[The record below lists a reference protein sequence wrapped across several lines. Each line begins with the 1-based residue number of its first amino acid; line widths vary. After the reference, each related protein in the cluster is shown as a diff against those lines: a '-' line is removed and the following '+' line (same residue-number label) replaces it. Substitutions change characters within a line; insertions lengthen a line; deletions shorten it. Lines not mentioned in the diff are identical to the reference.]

1 MRVIELLIICTI
13 LPYLLWLSFGN
24 GLPTSLFRWLPFVAA
39 GLVVIHFLI
48 EKARWQMIP
57 VYLLVI
63 LVLICYPWCRS
74 HNFRIRLT
82 YMAMGWCVAVLLLG
96 PATVAGGV
104 LWPIFEFVPLRGPY
118 RVGSTSAHF
127 IDQGRRDPYSPNKLA
142 DREVMIQVWYPAE
155 TTGGFRRE
163 RYRDGRRS
171 DYKDSS
177 LALVETRSFV
187 DAPIANAKV
196 TYPLLLFSGPFNRFQ
211 NTFETEEMASQGF
224 IVVAIDHP
232 YDSDLVVFPDGRRV
246 TASKEACLLDF
257 ASDEALAVSRP
268 KVERRLAVRVA
279 DTRFVLD
286 RLEQWNGSDQT
297 SRFFGRVDLRHIGM
311 FGHSFGG
318 AVTAEVCR
326 VDPRVRAGVSMDGS
340 MFGTSKTNGVPKPF
354 FFMFDTSVRPTKA
367 DLESPNGT
375 ARREARELLGDYGD
389 IDRSM
394 NRYGGY
400 FFQAPGLEHMNYSD
414 YPLYSQWKPWSGA
427 GAIDIRTGHE
437 ITNRITLAFFRREL
451 LQDTVISVEAAIRDL
466 PGAILRRQSPAVSVE
481 PGPGS
486 ATP

>member
-1 MRVIELLIICTI
+1 MRTFELLTVCDV
-13 LPYLLWLSFGN
+13 LLYLWWLSFGN
-24 GLPTSLFRWLPFVAA
+24 GLPTSLFRWLPFVAV
-39 GLVVIHFLI
+39 GLVILHLFI
-48 EKARWQMIP
+48 EKARWQMGP
-57 VYLLVI
+57 VYLLVL
-63 LVLICYPWCRS
+63 LVLMTYPWCQS

-82 YMAMGWCVAVLLLG
+82 VIAIGWGFAIFLLV

-104 LWPIFEFVPLRGPY
+104 LWPVFEFVPLSGPY
-118 RVGSTSAHF
+118 PVGSTSVHL
-127 IDQGRRDPYSPNKLA
+127 IDRGRRDPYSPDKMA
-142 DREVMIQVWYPAE
+142 DRELMVQVWYPAE
-155 TTGGFRRE
+155 TAGTVRE

-177 LALVETRSFV
+177 LALVETRSFLDV
-187 DAPIANAKV
+187 PIAHAKS
-196 TYPLLLFSGPFNRFQ
+196 TYPLLLFTGPFNRFQ
-211 NTFETEEMASQGF
+211 NTFETEELASQGF

-257 ASDEALAVSRP
+257 ASDEALALSRP

-286 RLEQWNGSDQT
+286 ELQQWNGSDRT
-297 SRFFGRVDLRHIGM
+297 SRFFGRIDLSHIGM

-354 FFMFDTSVRPTKA
+354 FFMLDTSVRPTKA
-367 DLESPNGT
+367 ELESSNDK
-375 ARREARELLGDYGD
+375 ARREARELLGDFDD

-414 YPLYSQWKPWSGA
+414 YPLYSQWKPWTGA
-427 GAIDIRTGHE
+427 GAIDIRRAHE
-437 ITNRITLAFFRREL
+437 LTNRITLAFFRREL
-451 LQDTVISVEAAIRDL
+451 LKDRSASVEATLRDF
-466 PGAILRRQSPAVSVE
+466 PGAILRKQ
-481 PGPGS
+481 
-486 ATP
+486 